1 MPGSGVHDL
10 PNAGASAQSI
20 AVPWIE
26 KFRPASLDEIA
37 SQNDVIGTIKR
48 LTDTSQLSHLLFYG
62 PPGTGK
68 TSTILAVARQLY
80 GSAVNHMVL
89 ELNASDERGIS
100 VVRQDIQD
108 FASTKQLNGFPF
120 KLVILDECDAMTNDA
135 QFALR
140 RVIEKFAYCTRFCLI
155 CNYVCKVIPGL
166 QSRCTRLRFAPLPH
180 TVMRRQLDTIVSAEG
195 IHIDEEG
202 LNALIEVS
210 RGDMRRSIN
219 ILQCCHL
226 LSRMEDVI
234 NRHTVYTCTG
244 ALHPEDVQFIMQTL
258 LDTSVSVSAAFELV
272 RSLQIARGITLADL
286 AKSLHPMVTQSS
298 ALSTARK
305 VRIVICLADIEYRLA
320 CRSNEELQLGAIIS
334 SFSSQC

>member
-1 MPGSGVHDL
+1 MPGSGV
-10 PNAGASAQSI
+10 PIAGVSAQSI

-48 LTDTSQLSHLLFYG
+48 LTDTSRLSHVLFYG

-80 GSAVNHMVL
+80 GSAMNHMVL

-155 CNYVCKVIPGL
+155 CNYVSKVIPGL

-180 TVMRRQLDTIVSAEG
+180 TVMRQQLDAIVSAEG
-195 IHIDEEG
+195 IRIDEEG

-226 LSRMEDVI
+226 LSRQVS
-234 NRHTVYTCTG
+234 RHTVYTCTG
-244 ALHPEDVQFIMQTL
+244 ALPPEDVQLIMQTL
-258 LDTSVSVSAAFELV
+258 LDTSVSVSDAFELV
-272 RSLQIARGITLADL
+272 RSLQISRGITLADL
-286 AKSLHPMVTQSS
+286 ARSLHTIVTQSS

-305 VRIVICLADIEYRLA
+305 VRIVVCLADIEYRLA

-334 SFSSQC
+334 SFSVK